1 MGRSE
6 AGLTA
11 ACTDLKRWQGSG
23 VWLPV
28 LWRQQSW
35 PQERLQINQLRMVR
49 LLNHNLSSKEVTFK
63 SLNKLGNSEKL
74 YQERLYS
81 KDQRKNKASRKN
93 KSKGKKGRK
102 VKGRKNK
109 KARKQSKGKKGRKVK
124 GRKNKKAR
132 KQSKSRKQG
141 KGKRKGGKAGR

>member
-11 ACTDLKRWQGSG
+11 ACTDLKRWQESG

-63 SLNKLGNSEKL
+63 SLNKLGNSEKPP
-74 YQERLYS
+74 E
-81 KDQRKNKASRKN
+81 KN

-124 GRKNKKAR
+124 GRK
-132 KQSKSRKQG
+132 
-141 KGKRKGGKAGR
+141 

>member
-11 ACTDLKRWQGSG
+11 ACTVKQDLKRWQGSG

-35 PQERLQINQLRMVR
+35 PQELLQINQLRMVR
-49 LLNHNLSSKEVTFK
+49 LLNHNLSSKEETFK

-81 KDQRKNKASRKN
+81 KDQRTRREEMGKKG
-93 KSKGKKGRK
+93 KGKKERQRGKKEGKGKEKIKPPEKINQRGRK
-102 VKGRKNK
+102 VEK
-109 KARKQSKGKKGRKVK
+109 
-124 GRKNKKAR
+124 
-132 KQSKSRKQG
+132 
-141 KGKRKGGKAGR
+141 

>member
-35 PQERLQINQLRMVR
+35 PQELLQINQLRMVR

-63 SLNKLGNSEKL
+63 SLNKLGNSGKL

-81 KDQRKNKASRKN
+81 KDQRKEKKG
-93 KSKGKKGRK
+93 KGKKG
-102 VKGRKNK
+102 
-109 KARKQSKGKKGRKVK
+109 KGKKERQRG
-124 GRKNKKAR
+124 KKE
-132 KQSKSRKQG
+132 G
-141 KGKRKGGKAGR
+141 